1 MLSIQALSVNY
12 GTYRAIN
19 ALDLD
24 IQTGH
29 LVMLVGESGSGK
41 STLVR
46 SILGLLGSG
55 GYITDGKILF
65 DGTPLPLEKEKE
77 MRKIRG
83 KYISIIL
90 QNPDQFLNPL
100 RPVEAQYHE
109 ALSVHSKTT
118 RKIARE
124 QAAELFQRLG
134 FSDPDTV
141 LKLRPFELSG
151 GMCQRAAIA
160 IAIANSP
167 RLLLA
172 DEPTSALDV
181 ASQKDVME
189 LLKGV
194 QKEYGT
200 TILLVTHNMSIV
212 SRYADEV
219 GIMYH
224 GHLVEWGDSRKVLSD
239 PRHAYTKMLLASVP
253 RIAGSLPDVRH
264 IDCGDMSPS
273 SKMRSVCDDHCY
285 LE

>member
-1 MLSIQALSVNY
+1 MLSIWTSKP
-12 GTYRAIN
+12 AI
-19 ALDLD
+19 LLCW
-24 IQTGH
+24 
-29 LVMLVGESGSGK
+29 
-41 STLVR
+41 LVR
-46 SILGLLGSG
+46 VAAENQHLSGASWGYLEVADILL
-55 GYITDGKILF
+55 
-65 DGTPLPLEKEKE
+65 
-77 MRKIRG
+77 MG
-83 KYISIIL
+83 KYCLMVRPFPSKKKKKCAKFEENIFQIIL

-253 RIAGSLPDVRH
+253 RIAGCLPDVRH